1 MLLKRVTKE
10 VKKLF
15 QLKRS
20 NTSVQ
25 RQEEI
30 LHLKLRLEEFDIQ
43 FSNLAY
49 RPSGVEIQA
58 LLEISRTVGQ
68 NNNLLNK
75 LSSDR
80 EKAVQQLLANRV
92 SISPKILEEHYKFI
106 VTMAHIFGGPYPFLR
121 EYIRSSDESSS
132 FC

>member
-15 QLKRS
+15 QFKRA

-30 LHLKLRLEEFDIQ
+30 LHLKRRLEEFDIQ

-49 RPSGVEIQA
+49 RPSGVETQT
-58 LLEISRTVGQ
+58 LMEISKSVAQ
-68 NNNLLNK
+68 NNELLNQ
-75 LSSDR
+75 LSSER
-80 EKAVQQLLANRV
+80 ELTVEQLLANRV
-92 SISPKILEEHYKFI
+92 SISPKLLEEHHKFI
-106 VTMAHIFGGPYPFLR
+106 VTMAHIFGGPYPCLR
-121 EYIRSSDESSS
+121 EYIKSSII
-132 FC
+132 

>member
-20 NTSVQ
+20 NTSLQ

-30 LHLKLRLEEFDIQ
+30 LHLKRRLEELDIQ

-49 RPSGVEIQA
+49 HPSGVEAQT
-58 LLEISRTVGQ
+58 LMEISKAVAQ
-68 NNNLLNK
+68 NNELLNQ

-80 EKAVQQLLANRV
+80 EIAVQQLLANQV
-92 SISPKILEEHYKFI
+92 GISPKILEEHHKFI
-106 VTMAHIFGGPYPFLR
+106 VTIAHIFGGPYPCLR
-121 EYIRSSDESSS
+121 EYISSTII
-132 FC
+132 

>member
-20 NTSVQ
+20 NVSLQ

-30 LHLKLRLEEFDIQ
+30 LHLKRRLEEFDIQ

-49 RPSGVEIQA
+49 RPSGVEAQT
-58 LLEISRTVGQ
+58 LMEISKTVAQ
-68 NNNLLNK
+68 NNELLNQ
-75 LSSDR
+75 LSSER
-80 EKAVQQLLANRV
+80 ELAVQQLLANRV
-92 SISPKILEEHYKFI
+92 GISPKILEEHHKFV
-106 VTMAHIFGGPYPFLR
+106 VTMAHIFGGPYPCLR
-121 EYIRSSDESSS
+121 EYISSS
-132 FC
+132 IT